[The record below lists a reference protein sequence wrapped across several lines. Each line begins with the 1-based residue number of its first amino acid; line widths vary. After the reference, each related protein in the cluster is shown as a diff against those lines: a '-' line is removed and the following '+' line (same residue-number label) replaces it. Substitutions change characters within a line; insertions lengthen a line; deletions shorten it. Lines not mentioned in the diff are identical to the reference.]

1 MLSSRVEATP
11 CPSEDQ
17 AAANA
22 ASAYAPLFPEFSGA
36 CPVQAEN
43 SKLLTVL
50 SRRHR
55 LSELYCL
62 AGSVLL
68 LLFIFIVVSYV
79 GNVQASDVVPA
90 DEVCL
95 HSLSS
100 CWSLPISAS
109 LVS

>member
-36 CPVQAEN
+36 CPVQAEK
-43 SKLLTVL
+43 SKLLAVL

-55 LSELYCL
+55 LSELSCL

-68 LLFIFIVVSYV
+68 LLFIVISYM
-79 GNVQASDVVPA
+79 GNVQASDVVSA